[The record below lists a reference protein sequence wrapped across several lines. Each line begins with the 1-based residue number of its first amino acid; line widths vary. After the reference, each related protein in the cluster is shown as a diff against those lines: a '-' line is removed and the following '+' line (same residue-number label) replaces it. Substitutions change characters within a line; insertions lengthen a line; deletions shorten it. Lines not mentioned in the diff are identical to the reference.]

1 MKADVVHL
9 DLSLGGVSI
18 EELSLVNLL
27 TSRTGRQNI
36 LKILPRLRKIV
47 GEIKRVHAIDM
58 LAMGKESVP
67 VRIAE
72 LTAGSEAILFTHKKV
87 ADQGRPLRL
96 GLPSMCQ
103 PIVQDNRVYLYS
115 LIGAEHDVRGFAV
128 DVEYVLRKVK
138 LAETL
143 NPCAR
148 GFRALKIKPTNHNE
162 G

>member
-1 MKADVVHL
+1 
-9 DLSLGGVSI
+9 
-18 EELSLVNLL
+18 
-27 TSRTGRQNI
+27 
-36 LKILPRLRKIV
+36 
-47 GEIKRVHAIDM
+47 M

-67 VRIAE
+67 VRIAD
-72 LTAGSEAILFTHKKV
+72 LTDGSEAILLACKKV

-103 PIVQDNRVYLYS
+103 PIVQDNSVYLYS

-128 DVEYVLRKVK
+128 DVEDVLRKVK